1 VRAQSHARIIIPAM
15 RLLACLLLA
24 AVAQT
29 PSMNLSVAAFA
40 SKAAASTPEQD
51 IRAMEAQ
58 WNEARARAD
67 VATLDRI
74 LVSDWTVTH
83 ANGTTDT
90 KAKYLADLRS
100 GARKFAGAVTESDL
114 VIRLYGDTAVAAGSS
129 NSTVTLNAQP
139 QGGALHFTRVYV
151 KRDGVWKMVVSHATE
166 RR

>member
-1 VRAQSHARIIIPAM
+1 M

-29 PSMNLSVAAFA
+29 PSTNLSVAAFA
-40 SKAAASTPEQD
+40 PRAAASTPEQE

-74 LVSDWTVTH
+74 LVGDWTVTH

-100 GARKFAGAVTESDL
+100 GARKFTGGVAESDL
-114 VIRLYGDTAVAAGSS
+114 VIRLYGETAVAAGSS
-129 NSTVTLNAQP
+129 NSTVTLNGQP

-151 KRDGVWKMVVSHATE
+151 KRDGAWKMVVSHATE